1 MAGDKKTVV
10 KPFRMTEKEAEK
22 LRLDAEQ
29 RGIKESEYIRLLL
42 SQKPNDYPEIRI
54 MLRELI
60 NEVNAIGNN
69 INQITRNHNS
79 KLYRE
84 EDRQLLSAYMKK
96 LKYPIGNGGCS
107 EELYAIR
114 PIIEQNVK
122 PSRLKKEILDLFDQH
137 KGTMPGE
144 PAPTPPLKDANG
156 KEYTFAQFRGKV
168 IVIDIWATWCSSC
181 LAKMPDFIALSEK
194 YKGNEEIIFLT
205 VSIDRK
211 EVRDSWLAAIEKRK
225 MGNLLNLT
233 PECSEESQFESDY
246 HISGIPRYMV
256 IDKEGNIVTA
266 YAPPA
271 GEGLDEIIM
280 NTINK

>member
-10 KPFRMTEKEAEK
+10 KPFRMTAKEAEK

-96 LKYPIGNGGCS
+96 LNLLVKEAVEAIGN
-107 EELYAIR
+107 
-114 PIIEQNVK
+114 Q
-122 PSRLKKEILDLFDQH
+122 
-137 KGTMPGE
+137 
-144 PAPTPPLKDANG
+144 
-156 KEYTFAQFRGKV
+156 
-168 IVIDIWATWCSSC
+168 
-181 LAKMPDFIALSEK
+181 
-194 YKGNEEIIFLT
+194 
-205 VSIDRK
+205 
-211 EVRDSWLAAIEKRK
+211 
-225 MGNLLNLT
+225 
-233 PECSEESQFESDY
+233 
-246 HISGIPRYMV
+246 
-256 IDKEGNIVTA
+256 
-266 YAPPA
+266 
-271 GEGLDEIIM
+271 
-280 NTINK
+280 